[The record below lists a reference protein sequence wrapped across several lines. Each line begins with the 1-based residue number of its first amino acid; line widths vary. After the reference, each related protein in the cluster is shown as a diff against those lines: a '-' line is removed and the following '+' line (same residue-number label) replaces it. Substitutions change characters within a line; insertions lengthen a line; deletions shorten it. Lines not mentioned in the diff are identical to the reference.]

1 MGNKLFVKS
10 ASLAFGEISQEGVGE
25 NSRCAVLRCIRRQG
39 GEITLHS
46 TLILSVLLCELG
58 LYKVSGV
65 CMGGSE

>member
-10 ASLAFGEISQEGVGE
+10 APLAFGEISQEGVGRKQQVCRPQMQ
-25 NSRCAVLRCIRRQG
+25 SP
-39 GEITLHS
+39 
-46 TLILSVLLCELG
+46 SVMRNHAAFHIDIVILCELG